1 MDNLRYISLQYIK
14 GDNYEKIQCF
24 KYEEMMELLDEVKE
38 DHDFSLPIYDRFEYA
53 IEEVKCPIGESFLND
68 LVNYYN
74 FKDIKEKIEEVI
86 KDIEYAGYESKI
98 DGYITTRTTIRRS
111 LDELIKVIEKSVG
124 INEDI
129 GKHIKDNKKVFD
141 IYDKF
146 RNIAIKYDLNIIELT
161 TTFNNNQQIDSV
173 SNTGY
178 QGIIGKFVEKI
189 VTYDEYINLDNLKTI
204 IIEQINVILNAK
216 EGTKVDLIMS
226 LKILKTVLL
235 YEDNLDAIMLL
246 LNKYIKLCVRN
257 MDKYER
263 LFSKNDISNIDDIF
277 MIKSYALFLN
287 KLEELKKSLES
298 KDKTKLERG
307 LTNALQRLFDLYG
320 TNDPASIIKDPTS
333 YIYEHISN
341 I

>member
-1 MDNLRYISLQYIK
+1 MDNSRYISLQYIK

-24 KYEEMMELLDEVKE
+24 KYEEMMGLLDEVKE

-86 KDIEYAGYESKI
+86 KDIEYAGYVSKI

-111 LDELIKVIEKSVG
+111 LDELIKVIEKNVG

-146 RNIAIKYDLNIIELT
+146 RNIAIKYELKIFELT
-161 TTFNNNQQIDSV
+161 AFNNNQQIDSV
-173 SNTGY
+173 SNAEY
-178 QGIIGKFVEKI
+178 QGIIDIFVEKI

-246 LNKYIKLCVRN
+246 LNKYIKICTMN

>member
-1 MDNLRYISLQYIK
+1 MDNSRYISLQYIK

-24 KYEEMMELLDEVKE
+24 KYEEMMGLLDEVKE
-38 DHDFSLPIYDRFEYA
+38 NHDFSLPIYDRFEYA

-86 KDIEYAGYESKI
+86 KDIEYAGYVSKI

-129 GKHIKDNKKVFD
+129 GKKIRGNKKVFD

-146 RNIAIKYDLNIIELT
+146 RNIAIKYDLIIFELT
-161 TTFNNNQQIDSV
+161 FDQQFDSV
-173 SNTGY
+173 SNTRY
-178 QGIIGKFVEKI
+178 QGIIDDFVEKI
-189 VTYDEYINLDNLKTI
+189 VTYDEYINLDYLKTL
-204 IIEQINVILNAK
+204 IIEHINEILNAK
-216 EGTKVDLIMS
+216 EGTKDDLIMP

-246 LNKYIKLCVRN
+246 LNKYIKICTMN

-298 KDKTKLERG
+298 KDNTKLYRG

-320 TNDPASIIKDPTS
+320 TNDPVSIIKDQKS

>member
-1 MDNLRYISLQYIK
+1 MDNSRYISLQYIK

-24 KYEEMMELLDEVKE
+24 KYEEMMGLLDEVKE

-86 KDIEYAGYESKI
+86 KDIEYAGYVSKI
-98 DGYITTRTTIRRS
+98 EGDITTRTTIRRS

-129 GKHIKDNKKVFD
+129 GKQIKGNKKVFD

-161 TTFNNNQQIDSV
+161 FNNQQIDSV

-178 QGIIGKFVEKI
+178 QGIIDRFVEKI
-189 VTYDEYINLDNLKTI
+189 VTYDEYINLDKLKNL
-204 IIEQINVILNAK
+204 IIEQINVILNAT

-246 LNKYIKLCVRN
+246 LNKYIKICTMN

-298 KDKTKLERG
+298 KDNTKLHRG

-320 TNDPASIIKDPTS
+320 TNDPASIINDPKS

>member
-1 MDNLRYISLQYIK
+1 MDNSRYISLQYIK

-24 KYEEMMELLDEVKE
+24 KYEEMMGLLDEVKE
-38 DHDFSLPIYDRFEYA
+38 YHDFSLPIYDRFEYA
-53 IEEVKCPIGESFLND
+53 IEDVKCPIGESFLND

-86 KDIEYAGYESKI
+86 KDIEYAGYVSKI

-111 LDELIKVIEKSVG
+111 LDELIKVIEKNVG

-146 RNIAIKYDLNIIELT
+146 RNIAIKYELNIFELT
-161 TTFNNNQQIDSV
+161 AFNNNQQIDSV
-173 SNTGY
+173 SNAEY
-178 QGIIGKFVEKI
+178 QGIIDIFVEKI
-189 VTYDEYINLDNLKTI
+189 VTYDEYINLDNLKTLI
-204 IIEQINVILNAK
+204 IKQINVILIAK

-246 LNKYIKLCVRN
+246 LNKYIKICTMN

-320 TNDPASIIKDPTS
+320 TNDPALIINDQKS

>member
-24 KYEEMMELLDEVKE
+24 KYEEMMELLKEVKE
-38 DHDFSLPIYDRFEYA
+38 YRDYSQPIYDKFEDA
-53 IEEVKCPIGESFLND
+53 VEEEKCPIGESFLND

-74 FKDIKEKIEEVI
+74 FKDIKEALEDVK
-86 KDIEYAGYESKI
+86 KDIVYAGYESNIGDNRMTLIKN
-98 DGYITTRTTIRRS
+98 
-111 LDELIKVIEKSVG
+111 LDELIKAITTS
-124 INEDI
+124 NDDTDI
-129 GKHIKDNKKVFD
+129 GKQIRNNNKINKKYNAF
-141 IYDKF
+141 
-146 RNIAIKYDLNIIELT
+146 IKLANEKYNLDFVKLVLDLNAPASDTNGAYLKNKE
-161 TTFNNNQQIDSV
+161 D
-173 SNTGY
+173 
-178 QGIIGKFVEKI
+178 FVEFI
-189 VTYDEYINLDNLKTI
+189 VKHEYSDIETLKSEIIKFINI
-204 IIEQINVILNAK
+204 ILLAL
-216 EGTKVDLIMS
+216 EGTKDDLVMF

-298 KDKTKLERG
+298 KDNTKLHRG

-320 TNDPASIIKDPTS
+320 TNDPASIINDPKS